1 MKVYTKVSRKTVG
14 EDRIA
19 ICPKFGCE
27 FISRVKPLKF
37 GFLGF
42 GKYPKCRKHRIP
54 LVYIDERIS
63 DFVDAALACLFDKS
77 GLPPSELH
85 ESIKSKFLD
94 EFNSYIEGWVYC
106 ITVGRGAPIVS
117 HYMDTISN
125 AYLKQLT
132 KKQIKTLKKRDA
144 SKPNLVSKAIKE
156 GMNEITIQ
164 YTRLL
169 KHLRAHSE
177 ILIEHQ
183 KLKSLS
189 KSLRNYLNNWQKTM
203 LKRNEIIN
211 SSENKHEMTLKE
223 IKFNYDQ
230 ILNVGICRCLLGLNP
245 ESKELKRA
253 KITAFDRFSAYHE
266 FFNEGLTVK
275 FTKSDIR
282 DFYSYIKEI
291 RKNLEPSKFSK
302 QEIEFFDKHGINVS
316 KFKNRWGW
324 LREDLLVPFFLDV
337 LYKKG
342 NKVPTSN
349 DLQNWGYNR
358 FIIILREEYGLTL
371 SDLVEL
377 AGKTPNINFKK
388 RKNFSIKEKEFLIK
402 NDITSENLTTRWEW
416 VDLHP
421 DLITEF
427 YKDVLYSINN
437 RVPTSRE
444 LKKIG
449 YSQFIEKLRNKRIS
463 LSDLAKKC
471 GFKPRSRHQ
480 RNISPEDLTD
490 EELQFFR
497 NNNIKVNELTSRWSW
512 MDKNPHLVVIFFEE
526 VIFSFFGYVPTWDE
540 LANTEFYYYI
550 QKLSK
555 LDLSYPEVIKKSNHV
570 PNFQFLNNSQKK
582 RIYKTTEFL
591 VNEYLEIGNS
601 SKIPSL
607 LSLAKSNDLN
617 VSDMTFGK
625 YAKKYLI
632 KIYGDEY
639 GNQLY
644 SEMWFNKT
652 LGISN
657 DIIKKINDLVD
668 EYSSKFIQSNKI
680 KHPIPIKD
688 IVEYVIPE
696 ISSHTFTK
704 YAKELLVKNYGKQN
718 GNTIY
723 SEMWPSE
730 NLATKVGS
738 RLHVLINDL
747 LTKFFNKRG
756 VQYISEPYIYP
767 GRRPDGVLILNK
779 ELKLLLKKNKSLLDQ
794 IKVRYEDLDNLKAI
808 VLDFTSDIS
817 NINCTRKIIK
827 YQHSEI
833 LLLIIGTSWYS
844 KKPYKLIHGL
854 NQNLSKV
861 CVIDIGFFT
870 KIIDLS
876 SNLKEELQISLDF
889 AQNYNLDSLNSIKA
903 LDKSNLHNT
912 ESLRKLLIKEG
923 LIKEKIQEYLD
934 FGLINHP
941 IKNKLTLEDK
951 LTIKNEKIKNKI
963 AIIDIETTGFNRD
976 LDSIIEIGIV
986 ELDIKSGQIKS
997 LFNSQVKD
1005 INFDIS
1011 QHIDNTFIKT
1021 SGIDIYEISE
1031 SISIKECE
1039 EDLQLI
1045 FDNYRCAAYNRTFDF
1060 GWLES
1065 RGFSI
1070 PMKLMDIMRF
1080 CIKSFPNCG
1089 SFKFQNV
1096 YRFITN
1102 QPNNFIT
1109 KYLTRSYYKSN
1120 HRAIDDA
1127 FCEGELL
1134 FYLIKELGF
1143 VLTYQSKL

>member
-1 MKVYTKVSRKTVG
+1 M
-14 EDRIA
+14 
-19 ICPKFGCE
+19 
-27 FISRVKPLKF
+27 
-37 GFLGF
+37 
-42 GKYPKCRKHRIP
+42 
-54 LVYIDERIS
+54 
-63 DFVDAALACLFDKS
+63 
-77 GLPPSELH
+77 
-85 ESIKSKFLD
+85 
-94 EFNSYIEGWVYC
+94 
-106 ITVGRGAPIVS
+106 
-117 HYMDTISN
+117 
-125 AYLKQLT
+125 
-132 KKQIKTLKKRDA
+132 
-144 SKPNLVSKAIKE
+144 
-156 GMNEITIQ
+156 
-164 YTRLL
+164 
-169 KHLRAHSE
+169 
-177 ILIEHQ
+177 
-183 KLKSLS
+183 
-189 KSLRNYLNNWQKTM
+189 
-203 LKRNEIIN
+203 
-211 SSENKHEMTLKE
+211 
-223 IKFNYDQ
+223 
-230 ILNVGICRCLLGLNP
+230 
-245 ESKELKRA
+245 
-253 KITAFDRFSAYHE
+253 
-266 FFNEGLTVK
+266 
-275 FTKSDIR
+275 
-282 DFYSYIKEI
+282 
-291 RKNLEPSKFSK
+291 
-302 QEIEFFDKHGINVS
+302 
-316 KFKNRWGW
+316 
-324 LREDLLVPFFLDV
+324 
-337 LYKKG
+337 
-342 NKVPTSN
+342 
-349 DLQNWGYNR
+349 
-358 FIIILREEYGLTL
+358 
-371 SDLVEL
+371 
-377 AGKTPNINFKK
+377 
-388 RKNFSIKEKEFLIK
+388 
-402 NDITSENLTTRWEW
+402 
-416 VDLHP
+416 
-421 DLITEF
+421 
-427 YKDVLYSINN
+427 
-437 RVPTSRE
+437 
-444 LKKIG
+444 
-449 YSQFIEKLRNKRIS
+449 EKLRKKGIS

-497 NNNIKVNELTSRWSW
+497 DNSIKVDELTSRWSW
-512 MDKNPHLVVIFFEE
+512 MDKNPQLVVTFFEE
-526 VIFSFFGYVPTWDE
+526 VILTFFGYVPTWDE

-555 LDLSYPEVIKKSNHV
+555 LDLSYPEVIKKANHV
-570 PNFQFLNNSQKK
+570 PNFQFLTDSQKK
-582 RIYKTTEFL
+582 WIYKTTEFL

-617 VSDMTFGK
+617 VSDMTYGK

-657 DIIKKINDLVD
+657 DIIKKINNLVD
-668 EYSSKFIQSNKI
+668 EYCSKFIQSNKI
-680 KHPIPIKD
+680 ERPIPIKD
-688 IVEYVIPE
+688 IVEYIIPE

-718 GNTIY
+718 GTTIY
-723 SEMWPSE
+723 SEMWPSD

-756 VQYISEPYIYP
+756 IQYISEPYIYP
-767 GRRPDGVLILNK
+767 GRRPDGVLILTE

-794 IKVRYEDLDNLKAI
+794 IKVRYEELDNLKAI

-817 NINCTRKIIK
+817 DLNCTRKTIK

-854 NQNLSKV
+854 NQNLSNV

-876 SNLKEELQISLDF
+876 SNLKAELQISLDF
-889 AQNYNLDSLNSIKA
+889 AQNYNLDSLNRIKA

-912 ESLRKLLIKEG
+912 ESLRKFLIKKG

-934 FGLINHP
+934 LGLIDHL
-941 IKNKLTLEDK
+941 IKNKLTLEEK
-951 LTIKNEKIKNKI
+951 LTIKNEKLKNKI
-963 AIIDIETTGFNRD
+963 VIIDIETTGFNRD
-976 LDSIIEIGIV
+976 LDNIIEIGIV
-986 ELDIKSGQIKS
+986 ELDIKSGQIRT

-1005 INFDIS
+1005 TNFDVS

-1065 RGFSI
+1065 RAFSI

-1089 SFKFQNV
+1089 SFKFQDV
-1096 YRFITN
+1096 YKFITN
-1102 QPNNFIT
+1102 QPNDFIT
-1109 KYLTRSYYKSN
+1109 KYLTRTYYKSN

-1127 FCEGELL
+1127 ICEAEVL

-1143 VLTYQSKL
+1143 SLTYQSKL